1 MKKTEKNERTNSV
14 PTSQLLLVSN
24 FKLNMP
30 IFFSLLQKS
39 FATFFN
45 LCILLVWHTD
55 TGSTVKSDTL

>member
-24 FKLNMP
+24 FKSNMP
-30 IFFSLLQKS
+30 VFFLHQKS